1 MRRGINDKSGSH
13 VFVVDDDVAI
23 LESICLY
30 LKTVEYECSCFE
42 NVDDC
47 LGQLS
52 QRNCDLLITDFK
64 MPVKTGL
71 ELLIE
76 TKRIVPWVPILVMT
90 GYADIP
96 LSVKA
101 MKAGADD
108 FVEKPLEWT
117 LFLSQIRSLLEK
129 HDFENILKGKS
140 LTETEKIVLQMI
152 LQDKTSNEIA
162 RALDRSVRTI
172 EVHRNHI
179 MHKLDVHSIVN
190 LVKRAVEMG
199 LNDGC

>member
-1 MRRGINDKSGSH
+1 
-13 VFVVDDDVAI
+13 
-23 LESICLY
+23 
-30 LKTVEYECSCFE
+30 
-42 NVDDC
+42 
-47 LGQLS
+47 
-52 QRNCDLLITDFK
+52 
-64 MPVKTGL
+64 
-71 ELLIE
+71 
-76 TKRIVPWVPILVMT
+76 MT
-90 GYADIP
+90 GYGDIP

-101 MKAGADD
+101 MKAGAVD

-129 HDFENILKGKS
+129 HDFKNILKGKS

-162 RALDRSVRTI
+162 RILDRSVRTI

-199 LNDGC
+199 LDDGC